1 MNKSELIKIATTT
14 KEKVKDVYRWAKE
27 IRDDILLNCDALMRM
42 NEVIDDVFYELDWLK
57 EELEVMDYQETQEG

>member
-1 MNKSELIKIATTT
+1 MTKSEVIKIATTT
-14 KEKVKDVYRWAKE
+14 KEKVKDVYEWSKE
-27 IRDDILLNCDALMRM
+27 IRDDILLKCDALMRM

>member
-1 MNKSELIKIATTT
+1 MTKSELIKIATTT
-14 KEKVKDVYRWAKE
+14 KEKVKDVYEWAKE
-27 IRDDILLNCDALMRM
+27 IRDDILLKCDALMRM